1 MERLIRSLSPCAV
14 LSAPKVKELKK
25 VLNDKEHQSYLSKK
39 KKRKKQST
47 LIPHLID
54 RFDV

>member
-39 KKRKKQST
+39 KEKKKAEDINS
-47 LIPHLID
+47 PFD
-54 RFDV
+54 R